1 MGLKLLRRKQ
11 HAEATRPA
19 DLGTVNERYNTYF
32 PRLFAYVRCCVGGEM
47 PAQDIVIQA
56 FSRAFSRAF
65 SHPDS
70 ADEDCFHTVLFRTA
84 RRLCRPALKQ
94 PPIDRD
100 DPLNRRE
107 REILSLVFDAGL
119 TREQIARLF
128 RIRESTVGTLLMTGL
143 RKLKEQTS
151 PAAAAAYL
159 KLA

>member
-1 MGLKLLRRKQ
+1 MG
-11 HAEATRPA
+11 A
-19 DLGTVNERYNTYF
+19 VNERYNAYF
-32 PRLFAYVRCCVGGEM
+32 PRLFAYVRSCVGGEM

-56 FSRAFSRAF
+56 FSRAFS
-65 SHPDS
+65 HPNS
-70 ADEDCFHTVLFRTA
+70 ADEDCFRSVLFRTA

-94 PPIDRD
+94 ARVD
-100 DPLNRRE
+100 DGDSINRRE
-107 REILSLVFDAGL
+107 REALSLVFDAGL

-128 RIRESTVGTLLMTGL
+128 RIRESTVSALLMTGL

>member
-11 HAEATRPA
+11 HTEATHPA
-19 DLGTVNERYNTYF
+19 DMGGVNERYNTYF
-32 PRLFAYVRCCVGGEM
+32 PRLFAYVRSCVGGEI

-56 FSRAFSRAF
+56 FSRAFSHR
-65 SHPDS
+65 DS
-70 ADEDCFHTVLFRTA
+70 ADEDRFRAILFRTA

-94 PPIDRD
+94 PTVDGAD
-100 DPLNRRE
+100 SLNPHE

-128 RIRESTVGTLLMTGL
+128 RIRESTAGTLLMTGL

>member
-1 MGLKLLRRKQ
+1 MGLNLFRRRQ
-11 HAEATRPA
+11 RSEATRPA
-19 DLGTVNERYNTYF
+19 DISAVDRRYKDYF
-32 PRLFAYVRCCVGGEM
+32 PRLFAYVRCCVGGEI

-56 FSRAFSRAF
+56 FSRAFSHR
-65 SHPDS
+65 DS
-70 ADEDCFHTVLFRTA
+70 ADEDRFRTVLFRTA
-84 RRLCRPALKQ
+84 RRLCEPALKQ
-94 PPIDRD
+94 TKAEAD
-100 DPLNRRE
+100 DSLTLRE

-128 RIRESTVGTLLMTGL
+128 RIRGSTVSRLLMTGL

>member
-11 HAEATRPA
+11 HTEATRPA
-19 DLGTVNERYNTYF
+19 DMTAVNERYNTYF
-32 PRLFAYVRCCVGGEM
+32 PRLFAYVRSCVGGEI
-47 PAQDIVIQA
+47 PAQDIAIQA
-56 FSRAFSRAF
+56 FSRAFN
-65 SHPDS
+65 HPDS
-70 ADEDCFHTVLFRTA
+70 ADADCFRTVLFRTA
-84 RRLCRPALKQ
+84 RRLCQPALKR
-94 PPIDRD
+94 PTVDGD

-107 REILSLVFDAGL
+107 REALSLVFDAGL

-128 RIRESTVGTLLMTGL
+128 RIRESTVSVLLMTGL

>member
-1 MGLKLLRRKQ
+1 MALRLLRRKQ
-11 HAEATRPA
+11 HTEAARPA
-19 DLGTVNERYNTYF
+19 DMGAVNERYNTYF
-32 PRLFAYVRCCVGGEM
+32 PRLFAYVRSCVGGEM

-56 FSRAFSRAF
+56 FSRAFS
-65 SHPDS
+65 HPDS
-70 ADEDCFHTVLFRTA
+70 ADEDRFRAILFRTA
-84 RRLCRPALKQ
+84 RRLCRPARKQ
-94 PPIDRD
+94 ATADRD

-159 KLA
+159 NLA